1 MSTWRPPWSAQGQF
15 AVTLLPP
22 TRAGNSVTARRP
34 PGPGSTA
41 ALRAGSR
48 DPCTPR
54 PARRSGLAGWL
65 PARPRHGQAMQYRH
79 PGPRDSRAGGRR
91 RPEHAPP
98 HGPGPAG
105 YGLVP
110 ALPHRS
116 QPAAAA
122 GSARASDIGSPQAR
136 GAVDTRDCGSV
147 ARTPRQRTRSTAS
160 SGTVRAPAAIP
171 RGRLGLGA
179 RGARPASARTHEPG
193 RIVAHESIGARLPAK
208 RTAIVARMRSRLIGS
223 EGPGASSVGFPAT
236 KSTMGSTAW
245 NATSAS
251 NSGRY
256 RR

>member
-22 TRAGNSVTARRP
+22 TRASNPATARRP

-41 ALRAGSR
+41 ALRTGSR
-48 DPCTPR
+48 DPDTPATCPPIWAGR
-54 PARRSGLAGWL
+54 VAASPAPSRSS
-65 PARPRHGQAMQYRH
+65 HQYRH
-79 PGPRDSRAGGRR
+79 PGLRDSRPGGRR

-122 GSARASDIGSPQAR
+122 DSGGLPTSAARKRAELWTPATAVASR
-136 GAVDTRDCGSV
+136 G
-147 ARTPRQRTRSTAS
+147 TPRQRTRSTAS

-179 RGARPASARTHEPG
+179 RRVCPAPARTHEPG
-193 RIVAHESIGARLPAK
+193 RIVPHESIGLGCPRTGRRLW
-208 RTAIVARMRSRLIGS
+208 
-223 EGPGASSVGFPAT
+223 PG
-236 KSTMGSTAW
+236 
-245 NATSAS
+245 
-251 NSGRY
+251 
-256 RR
+256 